1 MFMLQQ
7 IKLIIFFSILTAI
20 SAVYIWQKV
29 RIADL
34 EVKVS
39 QLEQSNQRL
48 TDNQQTL
55 EEIIKNNKEQFDKL
69 QLEAEAGAARM
80 TELTRRNNE
89 LTRMRDNYMK
99 IFSDHNLARLAR
111 AKPGL
116 IETRINRATREV
128 FKEVEKDS
136 REVQD
141 AETN

>member
-1 MFMLQQ
+1 MLQQ
-7 IKLIIFFSILTAI
+7 IKLIIFFSTLTAI
-20 SAVYIWQKV
+20 SGVYIWQKV